1 MCHLAPR
8 GVPILDQWRGLDTAG
23 QLDQDI
29 DYGCKIKTPAQKI
42 FLCRFSGLFSGEV
55 PPFLALCSQGI
66 RVKAVLTTTDMH
78 QLNPDKCRATSVDK
92 HGMSMVLSHKCLQHF
107 KLAPKPTEQKARGFF
122 CSFQQAGGWELPLEP
137 FSQVSHS
144 LVDLSG
150 FITSPDW
157 GFRAPTGLSQSSS
170 VSQTSSAF
178 MAALQCELGLQSVRG
193 VSGFPSLCCALCLD
207 SRPNPCQDGEIGW
220 GRQPKA
226 LLRSL
231 LLSLLLFCV
240 QTNTQTNTHPAT
252 P

>member
-107 KLAPKPTEQKARGFF
+107 KLAPKPTEQKARFF
-122 CSFQQAGGWELPLEP
+122 LLFSAGWGLGAP
-137 FSQVSHS
+137 FGALFPGLTFTGGSVRVHH
-144 LVDLSG
+144 LS
-150 FITSPDW
+150 
-157 GFRAPTGLSQSSS
+157 R
-170 VSQTSSAF
+170 
-178 MAALQCELGLQSVRG
+178 LGLQSPHWI
-193 VSGFPSLCCALCLD
+193 VS
-207 SRPNPCQDGEIGW
+207 
-220 GRQPKA
+220 
-226 LLRSL
+226 
-231 LLSLLLFCV
+231 V
-240 QTNTQTNTHPAT
+240 QFRVSNQFSIYGCSPV
-252 P
+252 